1 MAAFEPPSRSTV
13 GSIQNAAAPDLSTRF
28 LAALVDG
35 VVISLLMLL
44 VGWVPVIG
52 SVIGPLYVLTRDGV
66 EVGPIRYRSVGKA
79 VTGLRPRRLDGGPM
93 NLETSIRRNGLL
105 GVAVL
110 APFLGILPLL
120 GGALESLVV
129 LVAGGALLV
138 ETYQLA
144 RRDDQ
149 RRWGDRWAGTRVVE
163 SGDALLYAPPRPR
176 PVRSGRSV
184 PKPGSGSAGPY
195 AG

>member
-1 MAAFEPPSRSTV
+1 MAAFDPPSRSTV

-105 GVAVL
+105 GGAVL

-163 SGDALLYAPPRPR
+163 SGDALL
-176 PVRSGRSV
+176 
-184 PKPGSGSAGPY
+184 
-195 AG
+195 